1 MHYKILNIAIPTILS
16 IFYFFMNG
24 NNKAIMNILSAY
36 FIYSAIFETIGL
48 YLDNNYPDAIN
59 VFFYDNIFIP
69 SLYIFVFFIFYKV
82 FKIKLY
88 KQIVVVATLI
98 YVVSYT
104 IDKFIISYNNAEL
117 SYVSYSMGAIFCI
130 AMSMLYLYSL
140 INSLGIIHFKS
151 DIMFWFS
158 IGNLLF
164 QIFTFPF
171 FALLDVWYK
180 YSRIGNFYYYFTL
193 YVIYLQY
200 IFYTIGL
207 LCLKRK

>member
-1 MHYKILNIAIPTILS
+1 MNRQKKSIVKILA
-16 IFYFFMNG
+16 FYFVYV
-24 NNKAIMNILSAY
+24 AL
-36 FIYSAIFETIGL
+36 FELIGL
-48 YLDNNYPDAIN
+48 ILDHQFPAELN
-59 VFFYDNIFIP
+59 VFFYDKIFIP
-69 SLYIFVFFIFYKV
+69 SLYLIEFVIFYKV
-82 FKIKLY
+82 FKTKHN
-88 KQIVVVATLI
+88 KQFVLFATIVYLTTYI
-98 YVVSYT
+98 
-104 IDKFIISYNNAEL
+104 IDKFMITYTKDEL